1 LKIERA
7 DYHFIGN
14 QMVSPDLSYSLL
26 ALAFVTFLVVQVNYC
41 FHNSSQPSISLDNEQ
56 DYERITCLENA
67 FKELAIT
74 ESVLLTTEI
83 RSLRRHIEEGGTW
96 GKQKQKLQ
104 AQLKDLTTRRDA
116 WSKAAHSFGDLLT
129 TTT

>member
-1 LKIERA
+1 
-7 DYHFIGN
+7 
-14 QMVSPDLSYSLL
+14 MVFPDLSYTLL
-26 ALAFVTFLVVQVNYC
+26 AVAFVSFLVVQVNYC
-41 FHNSSQPSISLDNEQ
+41 FHNTSQPSIPLDNEQ
-56 DYERITCLENA
+56 DEERIIRLENA

-74 ESVLLTTEI
+74 ESILLTTEI
-83 RSLRRHIEEGGTW
+83 RSLRKHIDEGGTW

-104 AQLKDLTTRRDA
+104 AQLKELTARRDA